1 MFVIER
7 KPKSF
12 VSEAYR
18 TLRTNI
24 QYSSF
29 DKKLKTILVTS
40 SDSSEGKSTICGNL
54 ALAFAQSDKKV
65 LLIDC
70 DLRSPSIH
78 KMFKMSNIYGLSEVL
93 LGTKRIDAVIKSYNN
108 KIDILPSGNLPP
120 NPSELLGSEAFEN
133 LLEELK
139 ESYDLIILDSAP
151 VRIVSDSQLLGAK
164 ADGTIL
170 VVKKDKTKI
179 NDVKEAKSL
188 LKNVGANIIGCV
200 LNYHDKPGRKNKAYY
215 VNKEIAAN

>member
-1 MFVIER
+1 MFVIEK

-40 SDSSEGKSTICGNL
+40 SDSNEGKSTISGNL
-54 ALAFAQSDKKV
+54 ALAFAQSDKRV

-78 KMFKMSNIYGLSEVL
+78 KMFKISNIYGLSEVL
-93 LGTKRIDAVIKSYNN
+93 LGTKRIGEMIKSYNN

-133 LLEELK
+133 LIEQLK

-151 VRIVSDSQLLGAK
+151 VRVVSDSQLLAAK

-179 NDVKEAKSL
+179 NYIKESKNL

-200 LNYHDKPGRKNKAYY
+200 LNYNDKPGRKNKEYY
-215 VNKEIAAN
+215 VNEEVSAN

>member
-1 MFVIER
+1 MFVIEK

-40 SDSSEGKSTICGNL
+40 SDSNEGKSTISGNL
-54 ALAFAQSDKKV
+54 ALAFAQSDKRV

-78 KMFKMSNIYGLSEVL
+78 KMFKISNIYGLSEVL
-93 LGTKRIDAVIKSYNN
+93 LGTKRIGEMIKSYNN

-133 LLEELK
+133 LLEQLK

-151 VRIVSDSQLLGAK
+151 VRVVSDSQLLAAK

-179 NDVKEAKSL
+179 NYIKESKNL

-200 LNYHDKPGRKNKAYY
+200 LNYNDKPGRKNKEYY
-215 VNKEIAAN
+215 VNEEVSAN

>member
-40 SDSSEGKSTICGNL
+40 SDSNEGKSTISGNL
-54 ALAFAQSDKKV
+54 ALAFAQSDKRV

-78 KMFKMSNIYGLSEVL
+78 KKFKISNIYGLSEVL
-93 LGTKRIDAVIKSYNN
+93 LGTKRISETIKSYNN

-133 LLEELK
+133 LLEQLK

-151 VRIVSDSQLLGAK
+151 VRVVSDSQLLAAK

-179 NDVKEAKSL
+179 NYIKESKNL

-200 LNYHDKPGRKNKAYY
+200 LNYNDKPGRKNKEYY
-215 VNKEIAAN
+215 VNEEVSAN

>member
-29 DKKLKTILVTS
+29 DKELKTILVTS
-40 SDSSEGKSTICGNL
+40 SDSGEGKSTICGNL
-54 ALAFAQSDKKV
+54 ALAFAQSDKRV

-78 KMFKMSNIYGLSEVL
+78 KNFKISNIYGLSEVL
-93 LGTKRIDAVIKSYNN
+93 LGTKRIGEMIKSYNN

-133 LLEELK
+133 LLEQLK

-151 VRIVSDSQLLGAK
+151 VRVVSDSQLLAAK

-179 NDVKEAKSL
+179 NYIKESKNL

-200 LNYHDKPGRKNKAYY
+200 LNYNDKPGRKNKEYY
-215 VNKEIAAN
+215 VNEEVSAN